1 MPVNSRALLHVQGH
15 EPLLSLSPCWMT
27 RATRQS
33 ERASE
38 GERDREREKEVME
51 KFLSYEN
58 VARDVLPRQQP
69 EVDGHSQ
76 INLHFITTSRLCKR
90 YSYTL

>member
-38 GERDREREKEVME
+38 GESKREKEVME

-58 VARDVLPRQQP
+58 VGRDVLPRQQP
-69 EVDGHSQ
+69 EVDEHSQ